1 MSLVLILVVS
11 LTIRL
16 VVSAYLGPG
25 FDEAYYY
32 SYSLRPSL
40 SYFDHPPFVG
50 FLAGLFPYM
59 SGIVSPLTIR
69 LGAVILFT
77 FTGLLFFTLSRRW
90 LSEREALAAYSLFN
104 FTPLFFVCAGT
115 MILPDSGLVFFWIAT
130 LLFLKRLS
138 DGDTRGVTWV
148 LAGIATGCTLLCKY
162 HGLLLCFS
170 LALYLLIC
178 RPRAFLTPGPYLYS
192 LSVFIISLP
201 VLVWNMQHGFVSF
214 AFHGA
219 RVLAPSISITHF
231 LVALGGQTLYLTP
244 VVFVPLLYVI
254 WLTFR
259 RGIMDN
265 DSEYRFFFFFGTV
278 PILFFNL
285 ISFVKPVLPHWTLP
299 GYVALLVPLAH
310 VAVEQW
316 NKRRYVKQASGFFAF
331 AILVFLS
338 LALIQSRY
346 GIFHLEKLIQ
356 KGWIP
361 ARAFRADPT
370 LDVFGWS
377 EVNRYLCEQGISP
390 ERCFLF
396 THKWFL
402 SGQVELATKG
412 KYKVM
417 CFNPYDPRGFGIWDR
432 NLDMRGKDGI
442 FICSDR
448 YPAEPKKNY
457 GGYFE
462 SISGPDRVVIHRSG
476 VPSKTLYFYR
486 CENLLTR
493 YPMPYL
499 P

>member
-1 MSLVLILVVS
+1 MIPILVVS

-16 VVSAYLGPG
+16 FVSAHLDPG

-59 SGIVSPLTIR
+59 TGIVSPLTIR

-77 FTGLLFFTLSRRW
+77 FSGLLFFTLSKKW
-90 LSEREALAAYSLFN
+90 LSEKEALAAYSLFN

-115 MILPDSGLVFFWIAT
+115 MILPDSGLIFFWIAT

-138 DGDTRGVTWV
+138 EGPMLHITWV
-148 LAGIATGCTLLCKY
+148 LAGITTGCALLCKY
-162 HGLLLCFS
+162 HGLLLGFS
-170 LALYLLIC
+170 LGLYLLMC
-178 RPRAFLTPGPYLYS
+178 RPRAFLTPGPYLYG
-192 LSVFIISLP
+192 LSAFVVSLP

-214 AFHGA
+214 AFQGA
-219 RVLAPSISITHF
+219 RALAPSISSTHF
-231 LVALGGQTLYLTP
+231 LAALGGQMLYLTP
-244 VVFVPLLYVI
+244 FVFVPLLYVI
-254 WLTFR
+254 WLTFKK
-259 RGIMDN
+259 GIIND
-265 DSEYRFFFFFGTV
+265 DSEYRFFFFFGSV
-278 PILFFNL
+278 PVLFFNL
-285 ISFVKPVLPHWTLP
+285 IALVKPVLPHWTLP
-299 GYVALLVPLAH
+299 GYVILLVPLAH

-316 NKRRYVKQASGFFAF
+316 TKTRYAKQVLGFFAL
-331 AILVFLS
+331 AILALLS
-338 LALIQSRY
+338 LGLLQSRY
-346 GIFHLEKLIQ
+346 GIFHLERLLQ

-361 ARAFRADPT
+361 ARAFQADPT
-370 LDVFGWS
+370 LDGLRWD
-377 EVNRYLCEQGISP
+377 EVNRYLYEQGISS

-412 KYKVM
+412 RFKVM

-432 NLDMRGKDGI
+432 TLDMRGKDGI

-448 YPAEPKKNY
+448 YPADPKKQY
-457 GGYFE
+457 AAYFE
-462 SISGPDRVVIHRSG
+462 YISGPDRVVIHRNG

-486 CENLLTR
+486 CHNLLKR
-493 YPMPYL
+493 YPVPHSS
-499 P
+499 